1 MSHSYGTMDRRLVAS
16 CAGRVCGFAALAFVL
31 LTLEP
36 VRAQTARYELGRRV
50 RSMEE
55 AWEAQR
61 DPAVRRAAL
70 PPIKRAVENFFAL
83 RLPAAARELD
93 ETRLILAGHLAPSA
107 SEPGSSES
115 RSSELAARRWTA
127 ALSFEPARRL
137 IDPGADS
144 KLTVTVRQFYAVPLP
159 TTSKPDAPMRDAPQP
174 AAVKSR
180 LVFTLRSATGEA
192 LAKAECEAFSEPPL
206 HATRSAEPRP
216 DNDPNSKVT
225 DEKPMPQAEWRREVS
240 IPLTASLADQDCQL
254 EGIAMIEGQS
264 FPLGT
269 TAVALSTKLA
279 DRLATLRI
287 PLASPR
293 SENLL
298 TLQEQLRV
306 LEALAGGRTL
316 ETDYPAQRL
325 LTEATARHLAFS
337 AATKPAGDA
346 SGTRPGDTAGSN
358 AEPRGAE
365 PRGAGRGEI
374 DMRLTDGTRLAAG
387 QHWRAIVGGQGSS
400 CLTRILIPADAGPVG
415 VKAANAGKLKDGGV
429 AGGGTA
435 GGGVA
440 EGEGVDERRPLV
452 VAVHGAGG
460 SENMFF
466 DAYGAGKIVR
476 LCESRGWLLV
486 APRQGLLGGIG
497 IRWDE
502 LVAGVGRLANVDTR
516 RVYLIGHSL
525 GAMQATRL
533 ADAAERKP
541 SYVAALGGG
550 GRVGRF
556 EPLRDVPFFVG
567 VGDQDFGRGGGKQL
581 ADLLRRGGVRNVQFR
596 EYGDTEHLTI
606 VQVALDDIF
615 RQLDERDA
623 ALRDGPGQ

>member
-1 MSHSYGTMDRRLVAS
+1 MSHTCGTFACRLAS
-16 CAGRVCGFAALAFVL
+16 CAGRVFGFAALAFGL
-31 LTLEP
+31 LPLEP

-55 AWEAQR
+55 AWETQR

-93 ETRLILAGHLAPSA
+93 EARLVLAGHLAPSA
-107 SEPGSSES
+107 SESRPGES
-115 RSSELAARRWTA
+115 RPGELAARRWTA

-137 IDPGADS
+137 IDPGAD
-144 KLTVTVRQFYAVPLP
+144 KQLTVTVRQFYSVPLP
-159 TTSKPDAPMRDAPQP
+159 TASKSEAPMREAPQP
-174 AAVKSR
+174 AASKSR

-192 LAKAECEAFSEPPL
+192 LAKAECDGFAEPAL
-206 HATRSAEPRP
+206 GATRPVEPRP
-216 DNDPNSKVT
+216 ANDPTFKAADDKTV
-225 DEKPMPQAEWRREVS
+225 EQAEWRREVT
-240 IPLTASLADQDCQL
+240 IPLNASLTDQDCLL
-254 EGIAMIEGQS
+254 EGIAVIEGQRY
-264 FPLGT
+264 PLGT

-279 DRLATLRI
+279 DRLASLRI

-293 SENLL
+293 GENLL
-298 TLQEQLRV
+298 TLQEHLRV
-306 LEALAGGRTL
+306 LEALASGRTL

-325 LTEATARHLAFS
+325 LTEATARHRSLS
-337 AATKPAGDA
+337 AAPKPTGDPSA
-346 SGTRPGDTAGSN
+346 TRSGDTAGTN
-358 AEPRGAE
+358 AGQHPAE
-365 PRGAGRGEI
+365 MRAAGRGEI
-374 DMRLTDGTRLAAG
+374 DARLTDGTRLAAG
-387 QHWRAIVGGQGSS
+387 QHWRAIVGGQGAS
-400 CLTRILIPADAGPVG
+400 CLVRILIPAGAGPAGVG
-415 VKAANAGKLKDGGV
+415 TKRAKAATAGPTADGEAADGG
-429 AGGGTA
+429 AADGGA
-435 GGGVA
+435 A
-440 EGEGVDERRPLV
+440 DERRPLV

-502 LVAGVGRLANVDTR
+502 LVAGVGRLASVDTR
-516 RVYLIGHSL
+516 RVYLVGHSL

-596 EYGDTEHLTI
+596 EYADTEHLTI

-623 ALRDGPGQ
+623 ALRNAPDQ